1 MVCGG
6 NFVKFKHF
14 NNKTTV
20 IESQTPQVVQTGLD
34 RQLLLSHKKKNKK
47 IVLN

>member
-14 NNKTTV
+14 NNKITV
-20 IESQTPQVVQTGLD
+20 IESQTPQVVQAGLG
-34 RQLLLSHKKKNKK
+34 RQRLLSQKKKKK
-47 IVLN
+47 